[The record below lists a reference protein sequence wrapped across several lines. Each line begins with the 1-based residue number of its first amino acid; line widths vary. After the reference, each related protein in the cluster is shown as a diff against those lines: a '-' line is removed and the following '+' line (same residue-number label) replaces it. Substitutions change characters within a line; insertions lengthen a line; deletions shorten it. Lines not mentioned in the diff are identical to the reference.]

1 MSGSLWSFWK
11 GDSPMERELA
21 RLRLIVTGRVQG
33 VFFRR
38 AAVNEARALGLK
50 GFARNRPEGSVEIL
64 AEGERSNLEVLLAWS
79 RQGPPH
85 AHVEDVKPIWGKFA
99 GEFGHFKVR

>member
-1 MSGSLWSFWK
+1 
-11 GDSPMERELA
+11 
-21 RLRLIVTGRVQG
+21 
-33 VFFRR
+33 
-38 AAVNEARALGLK
+38 
-50 GFARNRPEGSVEIL
+50 
-64 AEGERSNLEVLLAWS
+64 LLAWS